1 MSLESATSGEGRL
14 HWPTKKNPL
23 NSSSQKVAGSSNPKL
38 RHPSLAAV
46 GTKSCW
52 LLKLA
57 LYTFLCG
64 CLDLSDPVLPLVCNI
79 NISTCIGQYSRWKNL
94 HIPPLYCVCFRS
106 SMLAEETLQTSLY
119 PYPNGEACKVLA
131 TRLTLKRQAET

>member
-14 HWPTKKNPL
+14 HWPTKKPL

-38 RHPSLAAV
+38 RHPALAAV

-57 LYTFLCG
+57 LHTFLCG
-64 CLDLSDPVLPLVCNI
+64 CLDLSEPVLPLVSNI
-79 NISTCIGQYSRWKNL
+79 NISVT
-94 HIPPLYCVCFRS
+94 
-106 SMLAEETLQTSLY
+106 
-119 PYPNGEACKVLA
+119 
-131 TRLTLKRQAET
+131 